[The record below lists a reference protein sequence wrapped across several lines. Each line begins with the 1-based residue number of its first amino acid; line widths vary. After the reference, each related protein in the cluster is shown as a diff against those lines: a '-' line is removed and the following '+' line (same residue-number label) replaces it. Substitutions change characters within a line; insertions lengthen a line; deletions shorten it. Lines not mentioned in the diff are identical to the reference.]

1 MSLVKTSGPKQ
12 QPKGTFQYSHTGR
25 QAQQASSGTHKPGRG
40 RGQDHNQGSR
50 GGATWYRGAGQLRGR
65 SSFRGRGRGGGSN
78 HQGQRGGNNQYQGQH
93 QDNTNT
99 NAGDRVPTR
108 PNILQPRTG
117 PIDSPGARLQAF
129 AGEWTEAPD
138 SLARI
143 VRRGFH

>member
-65 SSFRGRGRGGGSN
+65 SSFRGRGRSGGGN
-78 HQGQRGGNNQYQGQH
+78 HQGKRGGNNQYQGQH
-93 QDNTNT
+93 QDNTK
-99 NAGDRVPTR
+99 PTPGIGCLPDPTSSNLGQVHLTHRELGYR
-108 PNILQPRTG
+108 PSQESGQKHQI
-117 PIDSPGARLQAF
+117 F
-129 AGEWTEAPD
+129 
-138 SLARI
+138 
-143 VRRGFH
+143 